1 VSKGTNPRP
10 LEAMGIRLKEKYLE
24 FSRSDFIRKVVET
37 YIVRMVIIGLGVIV
51 SVVVARV
58 LGPQGRGLYAVA
70 FSLGNIGI
78 QFGNFG
84 LHSSNV
90 YYVSRDRKLLPGL
103 AANSLVVALAVGL
116 GGSLAAWGL
125 FQLYPS
131 LAPVNGGLLILSLL
145 WVPLGLSYLLVQ
157 NLLIGIQD
165 MRSYNKVELGGKV
178 LNLVIVGAMIAAGFV
193 SVESFFGAAVAAL
206 GMTAVWVFFPLTR
219 KFTSTFRPSWD
230 LFKGGLRFGLKAY
243 LAGFFS
249 FMVLRIDLLMI
260 KHMLDAEQTGYYSVA
275 VNIADLVGVLPGII
289 GTVLYP
295 KLSATL
301 SEAKKWEYMKRVLF
315 HVGILMLGL
324 TLFLVVAAS
333 PLIGLLFGKAYLPA
347 VPAFLWLLPGVFMI
361 ALNSLLMNYFASQ
374 GMPWVTVYSPGIAAL
389 LNIVSNLFL
398 IPRYGIVGASLS
410 SVLAYGCMLV
420 FSVAAIFN
428 ARRKRRG

>member
-1 VSKGTNPRP
+1 MS
-10 LEAMGIRLKEKYLE
+10 LKSFYREILQ
-24 FSRSDFIRKVVET
+24 SDFVRKVAET
-37 YIVRMVIIGLGVIV
+37 YLVRVIIIGLGVVV

-84 LHSSNV
+84 LHSSNI
-90 YYVSRDRKLLPGL
+90 YYVSRDKRLLPGL
-103 AANSLVVALAVGL
+103 AANSLVVAFVVGW

-145 WVPLGLSYLLVQ
+145 WIPLGLSYLLIQ
-157 NLLIGIQD
+157 NLLVGIQD

-178 LNLVIVGAMIAAGFV
+178 LNLVLVGAIIAAGVV

-206 GMTAVWVFFPLTR
+206 GITAVWVFFPLAR
-219 KFTSTFRPSWD
+219 KFTSAFRPSWD
-230 LFKGGLRFGLKAY
+230 LFKGGLHFGLKAY

-275 VNIADLVGVLPGII
+275 VNIADLIGVLPGII

-324 TLFLVVAAS
+324 TLFLVVAAG

-361 ALNSLLMNYFASQ
+361 AINSLLMNYFASQ

-389 LNIVSNLFL
+389 LNILSNLVL

-420 FSVAAIFN
+420 FSAAAIFN
-428 ARRKRRG
+428 ARRKRLG